1 MTAEEYIKSM
11 NYAPF
16 HYRDRERANKNI
28 SIFAMMAVS
37 MARKEEREKA
47 VNALKTILSACNDCK
62 DFYSVQC
69 GTCCIIDK
77 FKELLNK

>member
-1 MTAEEYIKSM
+1 
-11 NYAPF
+11 
-16 HYRDRERANKNI
+16 
-28 SIFAMMAVS
+28 MMAVS